1 FFKEVS
7 GTESQRV
14 KSAGEWLSQVETRLP
29 HLETSAVHLSKRT
42 SSWSV
47 EEVLEWIQ
55 EQHPMHM
62 NTLHKSIIKHDIAG
76 RALLRLKE
84 HHLELFG
91 LEDEEQQQKVLQ
103 DLLLLKVQE
112 EICELGDICSEGNP
126 FPV

>member
-1 FFKEVS
+1 MNS
-7 GTESQRV
+7 DRGIMS
-14 KSAGEWLSQVETRLP
+14 
-29 HLETSAVHLSKRT
+29 LSKRT

-112 EICELGDICSEGNP
+112 EICELGDICSDC
-126 FPV
+126 FPP